1 MHDAEYVE
9 GVLRDRIRWVLD
21 GVNPSYFG
29 PENALLK
36 YGKRMDVVVDRP
48 LRIPEGLRRECYGN
62 CVKALLSKQADDDLF
77 YAEGYAIGRGG
88 PWILVQHAWL
98 VDQHGRVIDPTWEDA
113 ADNAYFGVV
122 FRRRFVCDML
132 EKAQM
137 EPGILSA
144 PVLMCRHF
152 GSPTL
157 FEAAMEPRFHR
168 DSELPKVRV
177 QMA

>member
-1 MHDAEYVE
+1 MYDADYVE
-9 GVLRDRIRWVLD
+9 GVIRDRIGWILD

-36 YGKRMDVVVDRP
+36 YGKRMDIVVDRP

-62 CVKALLSKQADDDLF
+62 CVKALLLNQADDDLF
-77 YAEGYAIGRGG
+77 YAEGYAAGRGG
-88 PWILVQHAWL
+88 LWIPVQHAWL
-98 VDQHGRVIDPTWEDA
+98 VDQHGQVIDPTWEDA
-113 ADNAYFGVV
+113 TDNAYFGVV
-122 FRRRFVCDML
+122 FRRTFVCDML

-144 PVLMCRHF
+144 PALMRRHF

-157 FEAAMEPRFHR
+157 FEAVMEPRFHK
-168 DSELPKVRV
+168 DSVLHQVRV
-177 QMA
+177 PTA